1 MEHALSGPM
10 TEVAIRT
17 AVPVDTEAVVAVI
30 LPIQQEEFGIPITRE
45 AQPDLL
51 RIADY
56 YQVRDGNF
64 WVAEA
69 GGIIVGT
76 IGLLDIGNGEGALR
90 KMFVSA
96 PWRGPEARVAQRLL
110 EELLTWARR
119 KALRRICLGTT
130 DRFLAAHRFYEKH
143 GFELIA
149 KDNLPA
155 SFPVMTVDTRFYAL
169 RLD

>member
-1 MEHALSGPM
+1 M